1 MPVIIDICG
10 GFVLKPD
17 PILTAIGECG
27 RHLADIGASE
37 GAAGNISVL
46 LPSTMSVPKEL
57 LKESLAPTPIE
68 CPNLV
73 GRTILVTGS
82 GTRLREIQLD
92 PYANLACLEILP
104 DGREMRVRSSDRRL
118 FEHPTSELN
127 THLAIHERFGSEC
140 LEFPHTVIHA
150 QPLYLTYLSHIARYQ
165 ETNYLNRHIMRW
177 QAETVI
183 FVPEGVGVLPFLP
196 PGSSQLQAA
205 TLSQM
210 EVHRVVLWG
219 KHGVIARS
227 NGSIKKAADLIEYVE
242 VGARYE
248 YLNLSNHGLADGLT
262 SSEIKAVCAKQGLQP
277 TWLV

>member
-1 MPVIIDICG
+1 MWEGLSVQ
-10 GFVLKPD
+10 FD
-17 PILTAIGECG
+17 PILAVMGECG

-46 LPSTMSVPKEL
+46 LPATTIAPREFDQQTVS
-57 LKESLAPTPIE
+57 PTPIA

-82 GTRLREIQLD
+82 GTRLREIHLD

-104 DGREMRVRSSDRRL
+104 GGREMRVRTSERRL
-118 FEHPTSELN
+118 FERPTSELN
-127 THLAIHERFGSEC
+127 THLAIHERFGSESP
-140 LEFPHTVIHA
+140 ESPHTVIHA
-150 QPLYLTYLSHIARYQ
+150 QPLYLTYLSHISRYQ
-165 ETNYLNRHIMRW
+165 ETSYLNRHIMRW
-177 QAETVI
+177 QAETMI
-183 FVPEGVGVLPFLP
+183 FVPEGIGVLPFLL

-210 EVHRVVLWG
+210 EDHRVVLWG

-227 NGSIKKAADLIEYVE
+227 SHSIKKATDLIEYLE
-242 VGARYE
+242 TGARYE

-262 SSEIKAVCAKQGLQP
+262 SAEIKAVCAAHGLHP
-277 TWLV
+277 SWLS